1 MYSDREGC
9 CASKL
14 HCHHTVVEIN
24 DFVKLRLEENKLALY
39 LTIVLARLLRMSLV
53 TVLAF

>member
-1 MYSDREGC
+1 MYTDREGC
-9 CASKL
+9 SASKL

-39 LTIVLARLLRMSLV
+39 STIVLPHLLRMSLV
-53 TVLAF
+53 NVLAF